1 MKRILSVLLI
11 LVFMFCLGACG
22 DSSSSEDVDYN
33 DVDYN
38 YENADNYAISESQI
52 ESEAASALYSKL
64 KAVYRYKCDI
74 DQTKYKIATIKENT
88 TYYEVKGQYSLYDDY
103 GNYIE
108 TNNFTV
114 KVPTYGGSAIVT
126 EY

>member
-11 LVFMFCLGACG
+11 LVFMFCLVACG
-22 DSSSSEDVDYN
+22 DSSSSDDM
-33 DVDYN
+33 DYN
-38 YENADNYAISESQI
+38 YENADIYAKSESQI
-52 ESEAASALYSKL
+52 ESAAASALYSKL
-64 KAVYRYKCDI
+64 KTVYRYECDI
-74 DQTKYKIATIKENT
+74 DQTKYKIATIKEDT

-103 GNYIE
+103 GDYIE

-114 KVPTYGGSAIVT
+114 KVPKHGASAIVT